1 MKSKF
6 LVPFETA
13 KLCMDK
19 GYSGEN
25 DYFWGGGKSHL
36 KPRRVSNHKCGGTQM
51 TSVNNT
57 IVYGF
62 ENRLFDDKC
71 FVECT
76 APTYHEV
83 LDWLEEKGI
92 YICIEVLLEKRGE
105 FVFSSYIDWIGNI
118 NQETHVGTY
127 PTREEALNAGI
138 LAALKKL

>member
-6 LVPFETA
+6 FVPFGTA

-25 DYFWGGGKSHL
+25 DYFWGRGKSRL

-83 LDWLEEKGI
+83 VDWLEENGI
-92 YICIEVLLEKRGE
+92 YITTLWNIGE
-105 FVFSSYIDWIGNI
+105 TDTYEIWWKCFVDITLHEEQVTSVY
-118 NQETHVGTY
+118 H
-127 PTREEALNAGI
+127 TREEALNECI
-138 LAALKKL
+138 LKALEML

>member
-1 MKSKF
+1 MNKKF
-6 LVPFETA
+6 FVPFETA

-36 KPRRVSNHKCGGTQM
+36 KPRQVSNHKCGGTQM

-83 LDWLEEKGI
+83 LDWLEKKG
-92 YICIEVLLEKRGE
+92 YPIESACLRDFDGHDIMWVCGCGIS
-105 FVFSSYIDWIGNI
+105 VSGI
-118 NQETHVGTY
+118 Y
-127 PTREEALNAGI
+127 PTREEAFNDVI
-138 LAALKKL
+138 IDVLKML